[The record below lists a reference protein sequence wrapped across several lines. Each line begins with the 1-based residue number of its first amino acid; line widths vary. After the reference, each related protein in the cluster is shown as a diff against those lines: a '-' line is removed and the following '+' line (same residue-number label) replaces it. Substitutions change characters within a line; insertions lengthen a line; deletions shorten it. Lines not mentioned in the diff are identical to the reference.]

1 MVQLLKKIGLTKSQ
15 PYDIIIIERKKREV
29 IKMIISNFVDNH
41 AWEADSI
48 IDDFKMY
55 LETQDGSTL
64 TKEQELEIRKICEE
78 HPIITIL
85 CAGMYEIGYDTF

>member
-1 MVQLLKKIGLTKSQ
+1 
-15 PYDIIIIERKKREV
+15 
-29 IKMIISNFVDNH
+29 MIISNFVDNH
-41 AWEADSI
+41 AWEVDSI

-78 HPIITIL
+78 HPIINIL

>member
-1 MVQLLKKIGLTKSQ
+1 LTKSQ

-78 HPIITIL
+78 LPIITIL

>member
-1 MVQLLKKIGLTKSQ
+1 
-15 PYDIIIIERKKREV
+15 
-29 IKMIISNFVDNH
+29 MIISNFVDKH
-41 AWEADSI
+41 AWETDQI
-48 IDDFKMY
+48 INDFKLF
-55 LETQDGSTL
+55 LETQDCSAL

>member
-1 MVQLLKKIGLTKSQ
+1 
-15 PYDIIIIERKKREV
+15 
-29 IKMIISNFVDNH
+29 MIISNFVDKH
-41 AWEADSI
+41 AFEVDQI
-48 IDDFKMY
+48 IDDFKMF
-55 LETQDGSTL
+55 LETQDFSVL